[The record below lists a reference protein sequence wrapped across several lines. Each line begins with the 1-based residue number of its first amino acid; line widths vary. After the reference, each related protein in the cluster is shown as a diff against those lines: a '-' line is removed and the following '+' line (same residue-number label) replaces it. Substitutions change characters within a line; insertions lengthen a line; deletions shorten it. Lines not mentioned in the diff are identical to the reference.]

1 MIIRFISVTPVIYT
15 EICNKQ
21 KNTGGIMFNWL
32 ADMKIRKKLM
42 LFTMFVLIISMVGQ
56 FFVSFYLIRE
66 QADTDLE
73 HYKKSE
79 TEKNKQLLKNYVDI
93 AVEIVNSNYLR
104 SQNNDF
110 LKKQYGH
117 RLKNI
122 IDIAVSV
129 IEEKK
134 DLTRNGKL
142 TLEQAQHQS
151 ILQIKGMRYDRGI
164 GYIWINDT
172 SLPYP
177 RMIMHPTV
185 PSLDRTVLDDS
196 RYNCAFGK
204 KKNLFQAFVEICNE
218 KGEGFVDYLWPKPT
232 RDGLGKDQPKL
243 SYVRLI
249 KEWNWVI
256 GTGIYVD
263 DAMAQARKNSM
274 NTIRDMRYNKGAAY
288 IWINDTTIP
297 YPRMIMHPETPSLEG
312 KLMDDPK
319 YDVAF
324 EEKKNLYQA
333 YIEICNEND
342 DGGSVEYL
350 WSEED
355 TAKKKSK
362 LSYVRLFKPWGWV
375 IGTAYYTG
383 IEQASE
389 EKQCSVSKQIKEFF
403 IILSIISAFV
413 AAIALALLWFISTG
427 IAGPVSEAVKLAMS
441 VAEGDL
447 SRNVEA
453 HGKSE
458 TACLFGAMKQMTE
471 TLRDIQK
478 ETNGLIQAVQ
488 EGRLDTRGN
497 ADAFSGC
504 WHELIAGVNNL
515 IVTLVKHID
524 NIPIPSMIIDKD
536 FNICYMSKAGAD
548 IAGINQN
555 QFIGRKCYDIL
566 RISDC
571 GTANCAC
578 TIAMQTR
585 CNENREADA
594 QPGDRLLHISYTGVP
609 LENQEGEIIGATEVI
624 VDQTAIRNAMDR
636 AAETAGVLLDSVHDL
651 SISSQEISSTS
662 NEQAASVKEI
672 VSTMEDSDQLA
683 RSIAAKIDEVTEV
696 ANTTKNVVTDGFSII
711 KQSFAKMDQIKD
723 SNSETIAGIKS
734 LGDRI
739 ESIWEIVNMINGI
752 ADQTRIIAF
761 NAELEAS
768 SAGDAGKNFQ
778 IVATEIRRLA
788 DSTVASTGE
797 IKSKISEIQNSSDK
811 LIITSEEGTEKI
823 AEGWE
828 LSDKL
833 HKVFEE
839 ILSSSELSAKSAEQI
854 ALSINQQVSAF
865 EQILLTLKQI
875 SEGIDSFV
883 ASTRATTDA
892 SEKLR
897 GMADNLYACTDHN

>member
-1 MIIRFISVTPVIYT
+1 
-15 EICNKQ
+15 
-21 KNTGGIMFNWL
+21 MFNWL
-32 ADMKIRKKLM
+32 ANMKIRKKLM
-42 LFTMFVLIISMVGQ
+42 LFTMFVLIISMAGQ
-56 FFVSFYLIRE
+56 FFVSFVLIRE
-66 QADTDLE
+66 QADTDME
-73 HYKKSE
+73 HYKKDE

-93 AVEIVNSNYLR
+93 AYEIVNSNYQD
-104 SQNNDF
+104 SQNNVF
-110 LKKQYGH
+110 LEKQYGH

-134 DLTRNGKL
+134 DLLRNGKL
-142 TLEQAQHQS
+142 TLEQVQHEAM
-151 ILQIKGMRYDRGI
+151 LQIKKMRYDRGV

-172 SLPYP
+172 GLPYP

-185 PSLDRTVLDDS
+185 PSLDSTVLDDS
-196 RYNCAFGK
+196 KYDCAFGK

-232 RDGLGKDQPKL
+232 KDGLGKDQPKL
-243 SYVRLI
+243 SYVRLV

-263 DAMAQARKNSM
+263 DAMAKARKHSM
-274 NTIRDMRYNKGAAY
+274 DTIKNMRYNDGAGY
-288 IWINDTTIP
+288 IWISDTTLP
-297 YPRMIMHPETPSLEG
+297 YPKMLMHPEMPHLEE
-312 KLMDDPK
+312 KVMDDPK

-324 EEKKNLYQA
+324 EKKKNLYQA
-333 YIEICNEND
+333 YAEICREKN
-342 DGGSVEYL
+342 GGFVDYL
-350 WSEED
+350 WSEKD
-355 TAKKKSK
+355 VGKKQLK
-362 LSYVRLFKPWGWV
+362 LSCIRLFKPWGWV
-375 IGTAYYTG
+375 IGTASYTG
-383 IEQASE
+383 IEQASVK
-389 EKQCSVSKQIKEFF
+389 KQSSVSKQIKDFF
-403 IILSIISAFV
+403 IVLSIISVFV
-413 AAIALALLWFISTG
+413 TVVALALLWFISTG
-427 IAGPVSEAVKLAMS
+427 IAGPVSEAVKLAMY

-458 TACLFGAMKQMTE
+458 TALLFGAMKQMTE

-478 ETNGLIQAVQ
+478 ETHGLIRAVQ
-488 EGRLDTRGN
+488 EGKLDTRGN
-497 ADAFSGC
+497 ADGFSGC
-504 WHELIAGVNNL
+504 WHELIAGMNNL

-524 NIPIPSMIIDKD
+524 NIPIPSMIIDRD

-548 IAGINQN
+548 ITGMSQTRL
-555 QFIGRKCYDIL
+555 IGRKCYDIL

-571 GTANCAC
+571 GTENCAC
-578 TIAMQTR
+578 GKAMQTR
-585 CNENREADA
+585 CNEKREADA
-594 QPGDRLLHISYTGVP
+594 RPGDRMLHISYTGVP
-609 LENQEGEIIGATEVI
+609 LEDQEGEVIGATEVI
-624 VDQTAIRNAMDR
+624 VDQTAIINAMDR
-636 AAETAGVLLDSVHDL
+636 AMETAAVLLDSVNDL
-651 SISSQEISSTS
+651 SVSSQQISGTS
-662 NEQAASVKEI
+662 NEQAAAVKEI
-672 VSTMEDSDQLA
+672 VSTMEDSDRLA
-683 RSIAAKIDEVTEV
+683 RSIAAKIDEVTEI
-696 ANTTKNVVTDGFSII
+696 ANTTKNVVADGFSII
-711 KQSFAKMDQIKD
+711 KQSFAKMDQIKN
-723 SNSETIAGIKS
+723 SNSETITEIKS

-788 DSTVASTGE
+788 DSTVSSTGE
-797 IKSKISEIQNSSDK
+797 IRSKISEIQNSSDK
-811 LIITSEEGTEKI
+811 LIVVSEDGTEKI

-828 LSDKL
+828 LSGEL

-839 ILSSSELSAKSAEQI
+839 ILSSSELSAKSADQI

-883 ASTRATTDA
+883 ASTKATTHA

-897 GMADNLYACTDHN
+897 EMADSLYTCTDNMPKG